1 MEYIDTPRDLAAAAR
16 QLARDK
22 DLRLDCETTGLSPV
36 RDSILLVG
44 INDFAISGRL
54 DLSPL
59 AGPLAD
65 NSKPTYVFNASFDG
79 GFLFQRG
86 LRLYRVFDPM
96 LGAKILKCGLAPT
109 TGGFTLDNLLRVC
122 LGVTLPDKATLQLSF
137 VGQDP
142 TTFSPTQEQIDYLAR
157 DLAYLPR
164 LSAYM
169 QDLLEQRGLVDTW
182 RLENAMSQVIAE
194 MECRG
199 IPINRETYEPY
210 LAQLEVRRE
219 QLLADLQEELTPAIM
234 EVRLRVYQDQ
244 QNVRQLWETEQ
255 EVHLLAAGRDWDHDH
270 PDGTKAERRKY
281 LLEQQRLWRAAGHK
295 MPPRP
300 KISPE
305 PINPG
310 SGSQLK
316 AAFNELGVQLDDAK
330 RVTLLRAKL
339 NASPA
344 VQRVLQ
350 TQAEFSTVEKQLSTY
365 GREMLAGLDA
375 DGRLRTSYTQIL
387 STGRMAS
394 SRVKDQSRKLVTGAN
409 VQNIPPNTRAHVNPQ
424 DGYVFVIGD
433 YSQIELRI
441 AAEWALRREPQAND
455 ALIRAFRDDADP
467 HAEMA
472 ITAFNLDPQAFTE
485 ALANHDP
492 LAQQQRAA
500 GKTTNF
506 SALFGIAASTLAL
519 RIHDSFLKLDP
530 DFAEPLTQHNVDEA
544 KQLLK
549 AFWKLNPVIQRC
561 LAEWRAQAL
570 NDGYTV
576 TLLGRRRLFARPERF
591 DPEYQQKR
599 GKIEREA
606 GNQPIQGTGA
616 DIVKLACVQAQ
627 RDWHHKGWD
636 VWLLN
641 QVHDEIM
648 VECPEELADEV
659 RTSLHQHMVSAAAT
673 WLTMV
678 PIKVSI
684 DAQLS
689 WTHA

>member
-1 MEYIDTPRDLAAAAR
+1 MEYIDTPRGLALAAR
-16 QLARDK
+16 QLARDT
-22 DLRLDCETTGLSPV
+22 DLRLDLETTGLSPV
-36 RDSILLVG
+36 RDDILLVG

-96 LGAKILKCGLAPT
+96 LGAQILKCGLASGP
-109 TGGFTLDNLLRVC
+109 FTLANLLKVC
-122 LGVTLPDKATLQLSF
+122 LGVTLPDKATMQLSF
-137 VGQDP
+137 VGRDP
-142 TTFSPTQEQIDYLAR
+142 TTFEPTPEQLEYLAG

-164 LSAYM
+164 LATYM
-169 QDLLEQRGLVDTW
+169 HDLLDQRGLVPTW

-194 MECRG
+194 MQCRG

-210 LAQLEVRRE
+210 LDKLEQRRE

-244 QNVRQLWETEQ
+244 LNARSGWENEQ
-255 EVHLLAAGRDWDHDH
+255 EIVLIAAGRDWDHDH

-300 KISPE
+300 KISPD

-316 AAFNELGVQLDDAK
+316 AAFSELGVKLGDAR
-330 RVTLLRAKL
+330 RVTMLRAKL
-339 NASPA
+339 NAPPA

-375 DGRLRTSYTQIL
+375 DGRLRTNYTQIL
-387 STGRMAS
+387 STGRMSS
-394 SRVKDQSRKLVTGAN
+394 SRVKDSTRNLVTGAN
-409 VQNIPPNTRAHVNPQ
+409 VQNIPPNTRAHVNPPE
-424 DGYVFVIGD
+424 GYVFVIGD

-455 ALIRAFRDDADP
+455 ALVRAFRNDADP

-472 ITAFNLDPQAFTE
+472 ITAFNLDPQTFTQ
-485 ALANHDP
+485 ALADHDP

-530 DFAEPLTQHNVDEA
+530 DFAEPLTQQNVDEA
-544 KQLLK
+544 KKLLK
-549 AFWKLNPVIQRC
+549 AFWQLNPVIQRC

-576 TLLGRRRLFARPERF
+576 TLLGRRRLFARPDRF

-627 RDWHHKGWD
+627 RDWYQRGWA
-636 VWLLN
+636 VGLLN

-648 VECPEELADEV
+648 VECPEALAGAV
-659 RTSLHQHMVSAAAT
+659 RDSLHQHMVTAAAT

-678 PIKVSI
+678 PVKVSI